1 MSQFLESRFSNS
13 VTFKGTRR
21 NHEFIPCGNNI
32 TKSIVSGNHT
42 AKLLLQNDETSISIE
57 DILPGSYYACR
68 YDNDWYFG
76 VANYV
81 SDEHSDVNVKFPYSK
96 GLASQ
101 FFWLRNDYIFWIPI
115 ESIMTRVDPP
125 SSESTSGRFYRF
137 SCDDIKHVQSLMRY

>member
-1 MSQFLESRFSNS
+1 MESKLVNQMSQFLEPRFSNS

-81 SDEHSDVNVKFPYSK
+81 SVEHSDVNVKFLHPK
-96 GLASQ
+96 G
-101 FFWLRNDYIFWIPI
+101 
-115 ESIMTRVDPP
+115 P
-125 SSESTSGRFYRF
+125 SS
-137 SCDDIKHVQSLMRY
+137 